1 MGRLKLRVR
10 EEGSAIL
17 VKVFGGIGL
26 VFFLFSAHHLNS

>member
-26 VFFLFSAHHLNS
+26 VFFCSLLIT